1 LEKLEK
7 TEGPMNLRILIAGSR
22 SLTRSALRLLLQET
36 KGFEVVGEAAD
47 SEELLAQIQAKHP
60 NVVLLEWELPGQP
73 GLELLPALLGL
84 NSRPVLIVLSGRPE
98 LEQAVRDA
106 GAHAFFNLGEPPKR
120 LLATLQAIQEGAT
133 PE

>member
-1 LEKLEK
+1 M
-7 TEGPMNLRILIAGSR
+7 TLRILIAGGR
-22 SLTRSALRLLLQET
+22 SLNRSALRFLLQ
-36 KGFEVVGEAAD
+36 KASGFEVVGEAAD
-47 SEELLAQIQAKHP
+47 SEELLAEVQAKYP

-73 GLELLPALLGL
+73 GLALLPGL
-84 NSRPVLIVLSGRPE
+84 RARNSRPMVIVLSGRPE

-120 LLATLQAIQEGAT
+120 LLATLQAIQQGAC